1 MPLPQ
6 RVIDKVRKEFPQ
18 EENDDVLEIL
28 SLYGTEDHEREKE
41 RVLLAILDL
50 SKGKVEAVRELVDK
64 AKKDYR
70 DVLFWSE
77 YPEESRVD
85 TPAKIA
91 RFRKLCSRLGIDLG
105 IDWESEKK

>member
-6 RVIDKVRKEFPQ
+6 RVIDKVRKEFPP
-18 EENDDVLEIL
+18 EENDEVLEIL
-28 SLYGTEDHEREKE
+28 SSYGTEDYEREKE

-50 SKGKVEAVRELVDK
+50 SKGKVEAVRELVDR

-77 YPEESRVD
+77 YPEESRLD
-85 TPAKIA
+85 TPAKKA
-91 RFRKLCSRLGIDLG
+91 RFRKLWSWLGIDLG
-105 IDWESEKK
+105 TDWESEKK

>member
-6 RVIDKVRKEFPQ
+6 RVIDKVRKEFPP
-18 EENDDVLEIL
+18 EEYDEVLEIL
-28 SLYGTEDHEREKE
+28 SSYGTEVHEREKE

-50 SKGKVEAVRELVDK
+50 SRGKVEAVCELVDR

-70 DVLFWSE
+70 DVLFWLE
-77 YPEESRVD
+77 YPEESRLD

-91 RFRKLCSRLGIDLG
+91 RFRKLCSWLGIDLG
-105 IDWESEKK
+105 TDWESEKK